1 MEYFFHDVGIS
12 QRMASA
18 DYLRFAD
25 HMKPGLLFPRTPFPA
40 RSGHISDYLTNLV
53 LPQKSC
59 YKVTNCCQRFKVPS
73 NNGGRAM
80 RVDGDFQAAY
90 RELKGRMMACAE
102 ADGHPFLP
110 NPEPEGPV
118 DYVFICM
125 EPSLGRWART
135 AEEAKSKVDAGFR
148 NFLSSTETFIL
159 HFCIRRYLC
168 ESTKRYHIT
177 DFSKGAM
184 LVKGAEQERTQR
196 FDRWYPLLQEEIH
209 LVATSDATIVAVGKV
224 VSQYLKRRDFHRPVK
239 PVIHYSCLAGRA
251 RSAEIAGREE
261 AFEAF
266 RGSVSIEDMVATAK
280 AVLRESHMP
289 VEMYNEE
296 LSRLSKS

>member
-1 MEYFFHDVGIS
+1 
-12 QRMASA
+12 
-18 DYLRFAD
+18 
-25 HMKPGLLFPRTPFPA
+25 
-40 RSGHISDYLTNLV
+40 
-53 LPQKSC
+53 
-59 YKVTNCCQRFKVPS
+59 
-73 NNGGRAM
+73 M
-80 RVDGDFQAAY
+80 RVDGDFHAAY
-90 RELKGRMMACAE
+90 RELEGRMKACAE
-102 ADGHPFLP
+102 ADGHLFLP

-125 EPSLGRWART
+125 EPSLGWWARS

-148 NFLSSTETFIL
+148 NFLSSTETSIL

-184 LVKGAEQERTQR
+184 LVKGADQERTQR
-196 FDRWYPLLQEEIH
+196 YDRWYPLLQEEIH

-224 VSQYLKRRDFHRPVK
+224 VSQHLKRRGFHRPIK
-239 PVIHYSCLAGRA
+239 PVIHYSRLAGRA
-251 RSAEIAGREE
+251 RSAEIVGREE

-266 RGSVSIEDMVATAK
+266 RGSVSIEDVVAAAE

-289 VEMYNEE
+289 VEMCDEE
-296 LSRLSKS
+296 LSRLSKSQLSTSRQQLIFSYKLAFESRLSKLGF